1 MQMILIWSRP
11 RFINNIDI
19 LEHAAELRTQHIKWL
34 IQIMQMKTKRLS
46 SVFAGKL
53 NVNMKPTL
61 AAAKFKNQQTKKQS
75 EILEQEEEEE
85 DIISSGNAYLIRGLG
100 EVIFVISADLFY
112 CLKF

>member
-1 MQMILIWSRP
+1 
-11 RFINNIDI
+11 
-19 LEHAAELRTQHIKWL
+19 
-34 IQIMQMKTKRLS
+34 MQMKTKRLS

-100 EVIFVISADLFY
+100 EVIFGISADLQGVPYHWAHFVFVIFSGSRTHTEE
-112 CLKF
+112 LFIAIG

>member
-1 MQMILIWSRP
+1 
-11 RFINNIDI
+11 
-19 LEHAAELRTQHIKWL
+19 
-34 IQIMQMKTKRLS
+34 MKTKRLS

-100 EVIFVISADLFY
+100 EVIFGISADLFY
-112 CLKF
+112 CCKVLKKKFQKNTRSDKTSLKSLRLRKLLD